1 MLQVPTIWKAMHAKN
16 KIAYFT
22 ALDFIV
28 PMLVLAPFD

>member
-1 MLQVPTIWKAMHAKN
+1 MHAKN